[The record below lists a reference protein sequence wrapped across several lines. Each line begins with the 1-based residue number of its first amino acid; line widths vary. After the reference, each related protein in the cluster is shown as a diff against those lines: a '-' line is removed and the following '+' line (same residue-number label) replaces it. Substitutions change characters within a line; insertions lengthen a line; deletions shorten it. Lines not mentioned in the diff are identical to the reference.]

1 MGPNHM
7 APLLK
12 LREASRLISVSPG
25 RLYRAIANGRLTAA
39 SGGGPGRPT
48 LISLEALQTFC
59 QSEGLR
65 IPDAAEIIERSE
77 RPERAGRSEHA
88 ERSMSPGDEAL
99 ARQTFETMAG
109 QYLVQ
114 VMARQSDYFEAF
126 LREELTHL
134 VNRIAERVVDQVVE
148 RLTERSVRSE
158 RPERAER
165 SQPAASLPPSS
176 QPMVSE
182 PKVTVLQRLQAMQ
195 AEGLSLQKIAD
206 RLNSE
211 GVPTLS
217 GKGRWQK
224 GTIGNLLAQ
233 SDEA

>member
-1 MGPNHM
+1 M

-12 LREASRLISVSPG
+12 LREASRLIGVSPG
-25 RLYRAIANGRLTAA
+25 RLYRAIADGRLTAA
-39 SGGGPGRPT
+39 SGGGPGKPT

-59 QSEGLR
+59 RSEGLR
-65 IPDAAEIIERSE
+65 VPDASETIERSARLE
-77 RPERAGRSEHA
+77 RSERSEHA
-88 ERSMSPGDEAL
+88 ERSMGPADEAL
-99 ARQTFETMAG
+99 ARQALETMAG

-114 VMARQSDYFEAF
+114 VMAQQSDYFEAF
-126 LREELTHL
+126 LREELAHL

-148 RLTERSVRSE
+148 RLTERLERSE

-165 SQPAASLPPSS
+165 LERSRRAVSLPPLS
-176 QPMVSE
+176 PPPATPE
-182 PKVTVLQRLQAMQ
+182 PKAAVLQRLQILQ

-206 RLNSE
+206 RLNHE

-224 GTIGNLLAQ
+224 GTIGHLLAQ
-233 SDEA
+233 MEG